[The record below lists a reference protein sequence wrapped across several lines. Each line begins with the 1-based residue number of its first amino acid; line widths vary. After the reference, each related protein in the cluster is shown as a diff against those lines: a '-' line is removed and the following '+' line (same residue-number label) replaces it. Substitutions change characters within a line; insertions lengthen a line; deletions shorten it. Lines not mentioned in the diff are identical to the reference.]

1 MRNPRNPSTT
11 RRPRSVVELCAGI
24 RGESEEEGE
33 RERKRR
39 AGRGHDGRRFYHPV
53 EFIKKIRCSRRQ
65 HLIRRHAQRHGMIL
79 LDLSSF
85 ILSLSLSPS
94 HFQRFIPQRS
104 FSSLIDSPVSH
115 PLSFRTDS
123 TEGGTNS
130 RVFLARVIL
139 AIFARGR
146 AVLFE
151 RAVSSTRKKKKK
163 IDELRSIER
172 ERERERNTRAH
183 THAQDRNEAIFRPVR
198 FARSN
203 RVPALSATENSVQTQ
218 FRSFLYSDSGNAPLE
233 SASEAGPIYR
243 LTVTRTKG

>member
-1 MRNPRNPSTT
+1 MGFDRSQLREESAQSQYYPPTSLRRGIMRRNS
-11 RRPRSVVELCAGI
+11 RRIGGGGR
-24 RGESEEEGE
+24 E

-151 RAVSSTRKKKKK
+151 RAVSSTRKKKNRRITFDRERK
-163 IDELRSIER
+163 R
-172 ERERERNTRAH
+172 EREKYTRTH
-183 THAQDRNEAIFRPVR
+183 THKIETRLSSGQSVLHDQTAFRHYRLPKIACKRN
-198 FARSN
+198 FARFYIAIRGTRHSKVLQK
-203 RVPALSATENSVQTQ
+203 RDQ
-218 FRSFLYSDSGNAPLE
+218 FIG
-233 SASEAGPIYR
+233 
-243 LTVTRTKG
+243 

>member
-1 MRNPRNPSTT
+1 MGSIGASYARNPRNPSSS

-24 RGESEEEGE
+24 RGGE
-33 RERKRR
+33 RSKRR
-39 AGRGHDGRRFYHPV
+39 ADERTRRFYHPV

-65 HLIRRHAQRHGMIL
+65 HLIRYQRREIL
-79 LDLSSF
+79 LDSFPLTRNSSSSSVF
-85 ILSLSLSPS
+85 HDLSPNDRPSTSRLS
-94 HFQRFIPQRS
+94 HFTPFVQPIRR
-104 FSSLIDSPVSH
+104 
-115 PLSFRTDS
+115 R
-123 TEGGTNS
+123 EAKA

-146 AVLFE
+146 AAVLFE
-151 RAVSSTRKKKKK
+151 RAVSSTRKKNRR
-163 IDELRSIER
+163 ITLDR
-172 ERERERNTRAH
+172 EREGGN
-183 THAQDRNEAIFRPVR
+183 THAHKVENEAIFRPVR

-243 LTVTRTKG
+243 LTVTRTRG